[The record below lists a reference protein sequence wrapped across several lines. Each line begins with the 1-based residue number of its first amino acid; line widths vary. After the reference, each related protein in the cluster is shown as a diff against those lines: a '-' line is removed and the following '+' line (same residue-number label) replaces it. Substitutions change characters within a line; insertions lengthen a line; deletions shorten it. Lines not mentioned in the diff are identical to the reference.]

1 MEKFVITIGR
11 EYGSGGRGI
20 AHRLADALGIRYYDK
35 ELIRMAS
42 EDSGISEALFNL
54 TDEKLEDKFLRK
66 HGISKGTLVSQPQPD
81 RLTKEELFQFQSEII
96 RRVAD
101 LEESCIIIGRCGQY
115 ILRDRSDLVRI
126 FIHADQEY
134 CIEKLMN
141 RYGISRG
148 GSAPPRKDRREQ
160 SRLPQ
165 TLYRNRMAGCTQL
178 RPVARHLQAESGR
191 MYPHRFRLYQKQ
203 IRTKARNEIQ
213 ISMR

>member
-66 HGISKGTLVSQPQPD
+66 HGIAKGTLVSQPQPD

-96 RRVAD
+96 RRLAD
-101 LEESCIIIGRCGQY
+101 MDESCIIIGRCGQY
-115 ILRDRSDLVRI
+115 ILRDRTDLVRI
-126 FIHADQEY
+126 FIHADKDY
-134 CIEKLMN
+134 CIEKLMG
-141 RYGISRG
+141 RYGISREE
-148 GSAPPRKDRREQ
+148 AARLREKTDAGRAAYHQ
-160 SRLPQ
+160 HYTGTEWLDVRNYDLALDTSRLSQ
-165 TLYRNRMAGCTQL
+165 DEC
-178 RPVARHLQAESGR
+178 
-191 MYPHRFRLYQKQ
+191 
-203 IRTKARNEIQ
+203 IRIVSEYIKSR
-213 ISMR
+213 

>member
-66 HGISKGTLVSQPQPD
+66 HGIAKGTLVSQPQPD

-96 RRVAD
+96 RPPCGYGRI
-101 LEESCIIIGRCGQY
+101 LHHYRRCG
-115 ILRDRSDLVRI
+115 RI
-126 FIHADQEY
+126 FCAIAPIWCGSLSTRTRIIASKSCGIVTASAGKRRRSSAKRQTRARAAYHKHYTGTEWLDVRNYDLALDTSKLSQDECIRIVSEY
-134 CIEKLMN
+134 IK
-141 RYGISRG
+141 SR
-148 GSAPPRKDRREQ
+148 
-160 SRLPQ
+160 
-165 TLYRNRMAGCTQL
+165 
-178 RPVARHLQAESGR
+178 
-191 MYPHRFRLYQKQ
+191 
-203 IRTKARNEIQ
+203 
-213 ISMR
+213 